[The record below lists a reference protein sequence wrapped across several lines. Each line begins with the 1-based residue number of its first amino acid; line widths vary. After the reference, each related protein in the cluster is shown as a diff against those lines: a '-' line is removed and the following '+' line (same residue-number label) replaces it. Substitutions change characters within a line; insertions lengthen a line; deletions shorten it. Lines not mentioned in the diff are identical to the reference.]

1 MYISRQIESFQ
12 GLFVFLVLVHR
23 THPPVDSVHFAAA
36 AAASLDYS
44 TYLTLTRN
52 SLKTVSIYVKSGQR
66 PLFSH

>member
-23 THPPVDSVHFAAA
+23 THPPVDAVHGA

>member
-36 AAASLDYS
+36 ASLDYS